1 MHHHDHLPDRDKG
14 RGLTTEDL
22 AGLREDREPAAGT
35 EPEAAA
41 PVYPGEAARTVD
53 GSETGADRRTEPPG
67 DAAAADGGPDGP
79 DGPAKERQGGAPV
92 APGDRA
98 PDEIPVDASTAATT
112 GTETGARVEEPTGGG
127 ADEEAPEL
135 LSARDVDAYRT
146 RWQQIQNDFVD
157 DPREAVHAAD
167 GLVADVMRTLA
178 ETFAEHK
185 RGLEGQWNQG
195 EAVDTESLRMAL
207 RQYRS
212 FFHRLLTK

>member
-1 MHHHDHLPDRDKG
+1 MRHNETPDRADG
-14 RGLTTEDL
+14 SGLTTEDL
-22 AGLREDREPAAGT
+22 AGFRDREPGVEADPGRAAPVDAG
-35 EPEAAA
+35 EA
-41 PVYPGEAARTVD
+41 PVYPGEATRSVDERTAREGAEEIPGATRD
-53 GSETGADRRTEPPG
+53 GSPDPAPDEAPVAASTEG
-67 DAAAADGGPDGP
+67 TAV
-79 DGPAKERQGGAPV
+79 GAPV
-92 APGDRA
+92 A
-98 PDEIPVDASTAATT
+98 T
-112 GTETGARVEEPTGGG
+112 

-135 LSARDVDAYRT
+135 LSARDVDAYRS
-146 RWQQIQNDFVD
+146 RWQRIQNDFVD

-167 GLVADVMRTLA
+167 GLVADVMRALA